1 MRCRIVQSLWEP
13 TPEIMNFLSDRIENS
28 TIEKIEKH
36 YPRWVLNQALVT
48 YCTILDSFLDSTL
61 DAIFQHNP
69 KVLYGV
75 AAAKNIDLKKPVD
88 LGTVD
93 AVIREIRAKEI
104 RNFSNDDIAKR
115 LQYLKDKLSI
125 DTDRLF
131 DWEFSAEDTDRR
143 LEGLNFKS
151 LENYYQQ
158 RHDIVHR
165 DATPISTFE
174 EIDIVSVFFVNV
186 GSKLAAR
193 ICQKHQIPLDLSLM
207 VNRNERYE
215 RLKGQTKS

>member
-28 TIEKIEKH
+28 TREKIEKH

-75 AAAKNIDLKKPVD
+75 AAAKNIDLKKLVD

-131 DWEFSAEDTDRR
+131 DWEFSAEE
-143 LEGLNFKS
+143 LL
-151 LENYYQQ
+151 
-158 RHDIVHR
+158 
-165 DATPISTFE
+165 
-174 EIDIVSVFFVNV
+174 
-186 GSKLAAR
+186 
-193 ICQKHQIPLDLSLM
+193 
-207 VNRNERYE
+207 
-215 RLKGQTKS
+215 